1 MNKKIVSLFLLYL
14 FQFIATSCVSC
25 KCASVGTYERI
36 YIGLELKAWDTSG
49 FQNVEV
55 SDFVYKNSF
64 GLSLAIESELNQI
77 AHYKPKLN
85 LSSFGFA
92 SAYACDCPHDEY
104 INLDPIDSILITVT
118 DTQTQETTD
127 VTNNFTTYAYNGEQV
142 TISELFENLS
152 DWHDGFQID
161 MTEYENIPDSS
172 IFNVKVILE
181 SGTELDEQT
190 QEINF
195 E

>member
-1 MNKKIVSLFLLYL
+1 
-14 FQFIATSCVSC
+14 
-25 KCASVGTYERI
+25 
-36 YIGLELKAWDTSG
+36 LELKAWDTSG
-49 FQNVEV
+49 FQNIEV

-77 AHYKPKLN
+77 AHYKPKLD
-85 LSSFGFA
+85 LRYFGFA
-92 SAYACDCPHDEY
+92 SAYACDCPHDKY

-127 VTNNFTTYAYNGEQV
+127 VTNNFTAYAYNGEQV

-161 MTEYENIPDSS
+161 MTDYENIPDSS